1 MMHYS
6 LVQKHHAT
14 YVNNLNVASEK
25 LADAQ
30 ARGDISAVI
39 ALQGAIKFNGAYVC
53 MHACMYACMCVRVC
67 VHVCMYAYA
76 YVYVYVY
83 VYASKSVCV
92 FGYVCVAVEHSCV

>member
-53 MHACMYACMCVRVC
+53 MHVCMYVCACVC

-76 YVYVYVY
+76 YAYVY

-92 FGYVCVAVEHSCV
+92 FGYVCATVEHSCV

>member
-53 MHACMYACMCVRVC
+53 MYACM
-67 VHVCMYAYA
+67 HVCMYVCACVCTC
-76 YVYVYVY
+76 VYVCICIC
-83 VYASKSVCV
+83 VCV
-92 FGYVCVAVEHSCV
+92 CVCVCE